1 MTRCRPHRP
10 PRLKMSS
17 CLIVLLQDGGA
28 SPRLSRAQA
37 TLYPTTRATMILN
50 LDGLIPATVLPMH
63 ADGSIDEAALRSYIG
78 WGGGAGAG
86 WAGPPPEP
94 AVPQAGDFK
103 AAGADAL
110 LVSPTPAY
118 LSEPLDVRVPVSY
131 HEAIADVGLPMILFQ
146 LQPALAGLNYVPG
159 TLPPV
164 AGVVGWGG

>member
-28 SPRLSRAQA
+28 SPRLSRTQA

-78 WGGGAGAG
+78 WVADQGPVALAINVDTGE
-86 WAGPPPEP
+86 GPPLTHDEKGRGLRGVRGAEGPPER
-94 AVPQAGDFK
+94 A
-103 AAGADAL
+103 
-110 LVSPTPAY
+110 
-118 LSEPLDVRVPVSY
+118 
-131 HEAIADVGLPMILFQ
+131 
-146 LQPALAGLNYVPG
+146 
-159 TLPPV
+159 
-164 AGVVGWGG
+164 